1 MNKDKPGVLAVGT
14 QLIPDHPDAALVT
27 VDGSIDPKTQN
38 QFKDTIQ
45 ALLNGGKTKFFM
57 DCTRLT
63 YVNSSGLAYLLNI
76 VGTVKP
82 KGGSVSLGGVDPK
95 ILVIFKMMGIT
106 ELFQF
111 HPTTKDA
118 LRELDEK
125 VAREL
130 ADVGPALKLE
140 EPAKPPPTPK
150 PAPPPAR
157 RSGST
162 DRITRKIRPATPPPS
177 DNPIAQFFRWL
188 FGGGSGSGE
197 TRRRFSPLK
206 KFRR

>member
-1 MNKDKPGVLAVGT
+1 MNKDKPGVLALGT

-45 ALLNGGKTKFFM
+45 ALLNGGKKKFFL

-82 KGGSVSLGGVDPK
+82 KGGSVALAAVDPK
-95 ILVIFKMMGIT
+95 IQVIFKMMGIT

-111 HPTTKDA
+111 YPSAKDA
-118 LRELDEK
+118 LKEMDEK
-125 VAREL
+125 LAREL

-140 EPAKPPPTPK
+140 EPPKPIPTPK
-150 PAPPPAR
+150 PAPAPAR
-157 RSGST
+157 RSGQT
-162 DRITRKIRPATPPPS
+162 DRITRKIRTTSPPPS

-188 FGGGSGSGE
+188 FGGGGE
-197 TRRRFSPLK
+197 TRSRPFSSIK
-206 KFRR
+206 RFRR